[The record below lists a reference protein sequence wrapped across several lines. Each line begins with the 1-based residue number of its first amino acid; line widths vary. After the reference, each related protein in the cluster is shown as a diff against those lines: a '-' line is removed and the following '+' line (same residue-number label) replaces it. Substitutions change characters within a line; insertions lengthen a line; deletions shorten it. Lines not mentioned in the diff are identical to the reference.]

1 MTSLFRGQRRRGH
14 RRMEEEEYGAAEY
27 GAEDGGEQYT
37 AMQGDA
43 NPVSVAAGGSL
54 FRRYAP
60 SNKNILQ
67 KSS

>member
-27 GAEDGGEQYT
+27 GEDGGEQYT

-60 SNKNILQ
+60 SNKNIL
-67 KSS
+67 